1 MKRLGIFLLSAM
13 AVHMAVARPI
23 LNLNG
28 RGNAPRVD
36 RRAGQFANT
45 CEPASQSADLDVNNV
60 RTKLL
65 NGGDMWWDINNPKY
79 EIPKISD
86 PNAVRKH
93 ALFAGAIWIGGRD
106 NGGSLKLAAMTY
118 RQKGVDFWPGPL
130 DTTTAGTDPVRC
142 KAYDKM
148 WKVTRDELE
157 DFESSKYLNQSA
169 GSEVTAVQILLH
181 FVAS

>member
-13 AVHMAVARPI
+13 AVQMAVARPI

-118 RQKGVDFWPGPL
+118 RQKGVDYP
-130 DTTTAGTDPVRC
+130 R
-142 KAYDKM
+142 
-148 WKVTRDELE
+148 
-157 DFESSKYLNQSA
+157 
-169 GSEVTAVQILLH
+169 
-181 FVAS
+181 

>member
-65 NGGDMWWDINNPKY
+65 NGGDMWWDLNNPKY
-79 EIPKISD
+79 EIPKIND

-93 ALFAGAIWIGGRD
+93 AMFAGAIWIGGRD

-118 RQKGVDFWPGPL
+118 RQKGVGFLARSSGFNYSKLLTPFVVKR
-130 DTTTAGTDPVRC
+130 TTKCGR
-142 KAYDKM
+142 
-148 WKVTRDELE
+148 
-157 DFESSKYLNQSA
+157 
-169 GSEVTAVQILLH
+169 
-181 FVAS
+181 

>member
-1 MKRLGIFLLSAM
+1 MKRLGIFLLTALT
-13 AVHMAVARPI
+13 VQLAVARPI

-65 NGGDMWWDINNPKY
+65 NGGDMWWDLNNPKY

-93 ALFAGAIWIGGRD
+93 AMFAGAIWIGGH
-106 NGGSLKLAAMTY
+106 NVKLNHI
-118 RQKGVDFWPGPL
+118 K
-130 DTTTAGTDPVRC
+130 
-142 KAYDKM
+142 
-148 WKVTRDELE
+148 
-157 DFESSKYLNQSA
+157 S
-169 GSEVTAVQILLH
+169 
-181 FVAS
+181 